1 MDCIFC
7 KIIAGEI
14 PAFKVYEDEAALAFM
29 DINPLTEGHLLVVP
43 KKHVTGLFDGDE
55 ETLAVAITTAAKI
68 ARTMKKVL
76 GLDSLNMIQANG
88 PWAMQ
93 SVPHL
98 HLHLVPRRE
107 GDGVPLDWEPRP
119 GDMEAIG
126 RVGEELARAV
136 D

>member
-29 DINPLTEGHLLVVP
+29 DINPVTEGHLLVLP
-43 KKHVTGLFDGDE
+43 KKHVTGLFDGDD
-55 ETLAVAITTAAKI
+55 ETFSVAITTAARV
-68 ARTMKKVL
+68 ARAMKKAL
-76 GLDSLNMIQANG
+76 GLDSLNLIQANG

-98 HLHLVPRRE
+98 HFHLIPRRE
-107 GDGVPLDWEPRP
+107 GDNAPLDWALQP
-119 GDMEAIG
+119 GDMDAI
-126 RVGEELARAV
+126 RVMGDRVAGAME
-136 D
+136 